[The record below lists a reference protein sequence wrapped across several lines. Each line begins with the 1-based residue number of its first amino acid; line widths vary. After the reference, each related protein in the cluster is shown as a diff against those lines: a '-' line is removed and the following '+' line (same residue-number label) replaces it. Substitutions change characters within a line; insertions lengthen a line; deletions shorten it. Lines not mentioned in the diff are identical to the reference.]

1 MSEHWTTIESA
12 IARQTELDEIGDGDP
27 TWDWQAYDDN
37 SQDWQDYRAELQEA
51 TLRATSYDHIVG
63 HTLTA
68 IGTSINDA
76 ENVKLPR
83 RNEE

>member
-27 TWDWQAYDDN
+27 TWDWQANHD
-37 SQDWQDYRAELQEA
+37 SQDWRDYQVELQEA

-63 HTLTA
+63 HTLTV